1 MKWLVY
7 AANRSKNYKIV
18 MATKKQ
24 KKAEGASKIKIQYY
38 RSTIAFPTKQKDIVR
53 SLGLHKLNQIV
64 ERPDTPSMRGA
75 VAKVPHL
82 LRIVE

>member
-1 MKWLVY
+1 MGSDDKLRKAR
-7 AANRSKNYKIV
+7 AAKEQESS
-18 MATKKQ
+18 ADP
-24 KKAEGASKIKIQYY
+24 KIKIEFY
-38 RSTIAFPTKQKDIVR
+38 RSIIHASRKQKVMVR
-53 SLGLHKLNQIV
+53 SLGFTKLNQIL

>member
-1 MKWLVY
+1 VAGGSAGL
-7 AANRSKNYKIV
+7 SS
-18 MATKKQ
+18 
-24 KKAEGASKIKIQYY
+24 AEPKIKIQFY
-38 RSTIAFPTKQKDIVR
+38 RSIIHASHRQKVMVR
-53 SLGLHKLNQIV
+53 SLGFTKLNQTI